1 MTVRTGFDGGTGRYG
16 HVLTTVRDGRDRFC
30 RRAGTVGAGFV
41 DGTGR
46 YELTVGEIVD
56 ETGRDHHGWFH
67 FDDGFTV
74 PSRAVVTVNTV
85 PSVNHEKHWK
95 KWYEPGKVSFRLS
108 SCRTAV
114 LKVH

>member
-1 MTVRTGFDGGTGRYG
+1 MSTGRDG
-16 HVLTTVRDGRDRFC
+16 KRIFPRRDGTAKCNGRDFL
-30 RRAGTVGAGFV
+30 